1 MILLVSCSRNK
12 YLHIAYG
19 FKLAPTH
26 NKLPINKY
34 TMVTNHHTTQH
45 NTTQHSGIPQYFSH
59 LHRCKAR
66 HLKQVTNTVGATQ
79 TAS

>member
-45 NTTQHSGIPQYFSH
+45 NTVEYHSTSH
-59 LHRCKAR
+59 TYIGVRHR
-66 HLKQVTNTVGATQ
+66 KQVTNTVGATQ